1 MKVLKQYWQVILLA
15 VAALVLL
22 TIISAAG
29 GDPRQV
35 GSSYSIAANGY
46 SSWYQTMLDR
56 GVNIKRWQKS
66 FPELTKSPT
75 YETGTTLLQVNPEL
89 ERSQLTDAQ
98 QAWVKKGNTIVILG
112 VDAPAWDTSF
122 ENDIDSDRGTI
133 RIETTRRFGTEIRGA
148 LGLPSKM
155 PRETIILS
163 DRFGII
169 IDRYTLDLGSV
180 IVATTP
186 HLAANAYQDFK
197 PNYELLAELVSEDR
211 QQILVDEFIH
221 GYIDRESNSNLEK
234 IDAIAY
240 FAKTPL
246 IVVLVNLLLGT
257 LVAIWQQNRRFG
269 KVFVPKSPEIDNSEA
284 YIQALSG
291 VLRQANSSEFLLQK
305 IGRSER
311 LSWQQRLGLGKERLV
326 EPELLIAAW
335 EDRLKL
341 PADDLRFV
349 LQLTTGDRRPSSAEL
364 TSWLNKVRE
373 IDRQLGVRV

>member
-1 MKVLKQYWQVILLA
+1 MKALKQYWQVILLA
-15 VAALVLL
+15 VAAIVLL

-46 SSWYQTMLDR
+46 SSWYQMTIDR
-56 GVNIKRWQKS
+56 GVKIQRWQKS
-66 FPELTKSPT
+66 FPELAKSPT

-89 ERSQLTDAQ
+89 EQSQLTNAQ
-98 QAWVKKGNTIVILG
+98 QEWVKKGNTIVILG
-112 VDAPAWDTSF
+112 VMAPAWDTAF
-122 ENDIDSDRGTI
+122 ENDIESDRGKI
-133 RIETTRRFGTEIRGA
+133 RIETTRRFGSDIRGA

-155 PRETIILS
+155 SRQTIILS
-163 DRFGII
+163 DRSGIV
-169 IDRYTLDLGSV
+169 IDRYTLDRGAV

-197 PNYELLAELVSEDR
+197 PNYELLAELVTEDR

-221 GYIDRESNSNLEK
+221 GYIDRESNSKLEK

-246 IVVLVNLLLGT
+246 IVVLVNLILGT
-257 LVAIWQQNRRFG
+257 IVAIWQQNRRFG
-269 KVFVPKSPEIDNSEA
+269 KVFIPKSPEIDNSEA

-305 IGRSER
+305 IGRAER

-341 PADDLRFV
+341 PTDDLRFV
-349 LQLTTGDRRPSSAEL
+349 LQLTTGDRRPTAAEL
-364 TSWLNKVRE
+364 TNWLTKVRE
-373 IDRQLGVRV
+373 IDRQLGVKI